1 MDAILAPELA
11 PDETG
16 PEIRDT
22 IFALSSGA
30 PPAGIAV
37 VRVSGPGAKATLVEL
52 AGDFLPEPRRAT
64 LRTIAVP
71 GGGEIIDRALV
82 LFLPGPDTFTGE
94 DVAEFQLHGGR
105 AVVAAVLEALGRLPG
120 LRPAEA
126 GEFTRRAFVAG
137 RLDLTEAE
145 GLADLIAAD
154 TAAQRRAALEQM
166 GGAGRRQFEAW
177 ATALTRARGLIE
189 AELDFSEDEGL
200 GSVWADE
207 GRSLAESVAAEM
219 AEALAGFD
227 RARGIR
233 EGLEIV
239 LMGPVNVGKSTL
251 LNAIAGRDV
260 AIVSEEAGTTRDLI
274 EVAVDVGG
282 YRATLVDSAGLRDAG
297 GAVEKE
303 GIRRTRA
310 RAADADLVL
319 WLDDGS
325 GGAAADAG
333 TGTEVWV
340 VETKA
345 DLRGGVNSNRP
356 RNGGGFRLSA
366 KTGEGVAELIDAI
379 GRWAAGRDQGEAPVV
394 TRERHRAAVSEAL
407 SAIKRAADRT
417 EAELAAEDLRVATG
431 AIGRITG
438 RIEVE
443 SVLDVVFNEFCI
455 GK

>member
-11 PDETG
+11 PDETAVNV
-16 PEIRDT
+16 RDT

-37 VRVSGPGAKATLVEL
+37 VRVSGPGAKPALAEL
-52 AGDFLPEPRRAT
+52 AGGVSEPRRAS
-64 LRTIAVP
+64 LRTIADP
-71 GGGEIIDRALV
+71 TSGEAIDRALV
-82 LFLPGPDTFTGE
+82 LFFPGPDSFTGE
-94 DVAEFQLHGGR
+94 DVAEFHVHGGR
-105 AVVAAVLEALGRLPG
+105 AVVAALLEALGRMRA
-120 LRPAEA
+120 LRPAEP
-126 GEFTRRAFVAG
+126 GEFSRRAFVAG
-137 RLDLTEAE
+137 RMDLTEAE

-154 TAAQRRAALEQM
+154 TTAQRRAALDQM

-189 AELDFSEDEGL
+189 AELDFSEEEGL

-207 GRSLAESVAAEM
+207 GRALAKSVAAEM

-227 RARGIR
+227 RARSIR

-239 LMGPVNVGKSTL
+239 LAGPVNVGKSTL

-260 AIVSEEAGTTRDLI
+260 AIVSEEGGTTRDLI
-274 EVAVDVGG
+274 EVAIDVGG
-282 YRATLVDSAGLRDAG
+282 YRAVLVDSAGIREAEG
-297 GAVEKE
+297 TVEKE
-303 GIRRTRA
+303 GIRRTKE

-325 GGAAADAG
+325 GGAEPPSID
-333 TGTEVWV
+333 TEIWTI
-340 VETKA
+340 ETKA
-345 DLRGGVNSNRP
+345 DRRSGASSNRP
-356 RNGGGFRLSA
+356 RNGGAFWLSA
-366 KTGEGVAELIDAI
+366 KTGEGVGELIAAI
-379 GRWAAGRDQGEAPVV
+379 SNWAATRNRAEVPVV
-394 TRERHRAAVSEAL
+394 TRERHRAAVGEALQAAERAVGRSEA
-407 SAIKRAADRT
+407 
-417 EAELAAEDLRVATG
+417 EFAAENLRQATS